1 MTLLEKVM
9 HIVIHNTNVDV
20 MQTVVQ
26 STIVDVMHILIQRLI

>member
-26 STIVDVMHILIQRLI
+26 STIVDVMQILIQRLI